1 MLYPHPSKKMP
12 AEKKPIDW
20 AQPYRFLIQIRL
32 VFDEGIVCP
41 NCFTESAAAAYF
53 NQAGFTHF

>member
-1 MLYPHPSKKMP
+1 MP

-41 NCFTESAAAAYF
+41 NCITESAAAAYF
-53 NQAGFTHF
+53 NPAGFTHF

>member
-1 MLYPHPSKKMP
+1 MP

-41 NCFTESAAAAYF
+41 NCITESAASAYF
-53 NQAGFTHF
+53 NPAEFTHF